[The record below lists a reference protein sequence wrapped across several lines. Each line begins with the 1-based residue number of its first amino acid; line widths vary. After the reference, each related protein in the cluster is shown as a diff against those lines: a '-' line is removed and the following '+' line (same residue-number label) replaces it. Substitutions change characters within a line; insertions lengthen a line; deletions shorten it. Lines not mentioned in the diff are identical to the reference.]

1 MSGFNRWQ
9 GPRSTFPWEEEALKH
24 IRDRMPDAEPYRAW
38 QTFTFT
44 AQSGHPREVDL
55 LIATPGGLYLV
66 EIKSHPGKVVNQG
79 STWLFSS
86 DRVRSIENPLE
97 LTNQKCKELKS
108 QLEWAKAQL
117 GLHSLR
123 IPYVAPA
130 VFLSDPALE
139 SRLDDV
145 QRLNVYGRDDKA
157 TGLPGIWKDLLGLP
171 PRSGRNRVDP
181 TFSRKLPEL
190 LEKIGVAALRRHRKV
205 GQWELAP
212 RSLETGPTWEDYLAE
227 NMALAGQHRRVRIYL
242 SELRATAEEREAT
255 RRAARREYL
264 VLQGI
269 DHPGILKALD
279 FSDEHDAGP
288 AVLFPHKPGWLRLDH
303 YMAEYGAQ
311 LNVDT
316 RLDMIRQ
323 LAEALDHAHRR
334 HLFHR
339 TLAARSVWVEFHAQG
354 RYPKLMVADWQ
365 AALLTHSTSPAR
377 QTLTQHAAPAL
388 AAHIEKAAQAYLAPE
403 FIQPQAESVPLD
415 VFGLG
420 ACAYLILTGQA
431 PAEGR
436 GELLKRL
443 AERNGLV
450 PSAVADSMDPLID
463 ELVRDATRP
472 EVCDRVETVRALL
485 HRLDLVEE
493 RLTAPE
499 EEDPL
504 QAARGAVIGE
514 WKILGTLGK
523 GSTARALLAERTVK
537 KSIQQA
543 VLKVGLNDAAIPR
556 LEREA
561 AVLRKLRDSRVVRL
575 IEGPRQL
582 GGRTLIVLDRAG
594 ETTLSEYLSSD
605 GRLSIEELERYGN
618 DLFAAVAFL
627 QEEKVRHRDL
637 KPDNL
642 AIRTLPN
649 RQKRLVLFDFSL
661 ADADER
667 AVTAGTPPYLD
678 PFVGSDRRPIYDDH
692 AERYALAVTLHEM
705 ASAEHPSWGDGAT
718 EPKLL
723 APSET
728 MPQLAEDRF
737 DAQIREGLVAFF
749 TTALARDAGKRFRT
763 LLEMRDAWRDVF
775 RALEDARP
783 LSTTTT
789 GHDEAADPVEARDR
803 AAEAADERTP
813 LAAAGLTPKALSV
826 ALNDLGAETVGQL
839 IRIPGTRVQRLRGV
853 GVAPR
858 NELLKRAR
866 EWRRRFQI
874 TELAQ
879 ASATVKRTGGS
890 EETPR
895 PKAEEYGALNLD
907 DIVSRLVPKAPK
919 ARTGDPADAAGN
931 GDNAVRAVLLTLAL
945 PGLDGSPSPVKPWA
959 PQKEIAGLLGVSPSY
974 VAHLVGKA
982 RERWAKEPTVTA
994 LRREL
999 LDILAEHGR
1008 VMEVSE
1014 LTTELLAHRGSALDG
1029 TTARLA
1035 LAGAAVRVAIE
1046 TEERLENPRL
1056 LKRRKGA
1063 RVLVALVAE
1072 DDPTLPSDAQL
1083 LDYALLLG
1091 AKADE
1096 LSRRDPLPVT
1106 AAALRALRGV
1116 AAPEGMPPLPDT
1128 RLVSLAAAA
1137 SAHAAVT
1144 PRFEIYPVD
1153 LEPLRAVR
1161 LAQVGGMLSAAIR
1174 PEELRERVLSR
1185 LPALNDF
1192 PDHAGGLRKVLKNAG
1207 LSVEIDTDGHYYVPS
1222 ATLATR
1228 VPSTTTRT
1236 ATGLPGSLPPAG
1248 AISRLATVAERG
1260 GFLVIKARIDRA
1272 ALLPDLLGALPDLPV
1287 SRVNVTE
1294 EFVTALREVRDQ
1306 WGVPEWPDVL
1316 STDTPDAP
1324 PEDQVGL
1331 ADMTTEAFALV
1342 EQRIKAL
1349 EGVVLL
1355 HDATPLSQRGRE
1367 AKAVSRYAGG
1377 PELLARLADAARTAG
1392 ESPHGVWLL
1401 APMADPR
1408 ERARLDGQAIPVIPG
1423 GNEELALSREVVD
1436 SLPTALS
1443 ATPRRAS

>member
-1 MSGFNRWQ
+1 MSGSHRWQ

-55 LIATPGGLYLV
+55 LIVTQGGLYLV

-108 QLEWAKAQL
+108 QLEWAIGQL
-117 GLHSLR
+117 GLRNLR
-123 IPYVAPA
+123 LPYIAPA
-130 VFLSDPALE
+130 IFLSDPTLE
-139 SRLDDV
+139 SRLDDI
-145 QRLNVYGRDDKA
+145 QQLNVYGRDDKN

-171 PRSGRNRVDP
+171 PRSERNRVDP
-181 TFSRKLPEL
+181 AFSRKLPEI
-190 LEKIGVAALRRHRKV
+190 LEKIGVTALRRHRKV
-205 GQWELAP
+205 GPWELAP
-212 RSLETGPTWEDYLAE
+212 RSLDTGPTWEDYLAE
-227 NMALAGQHRRVRIYL
+227 STALAGQHRRVRIYL
-242 SELRATAEEREAT
+242 SELRATKDEREAT
-255 RRAARREYL
+255 RRVARREYL

-311 LNVDT
+311 LDVDT

-339 TLAARSVWVEFHAQG
+339 ALAARSIWVEFHSQG
-354 RYPKLMVADWQ
+354 RYPKLIVADWQ
-365 AALLTHSTSPAR
+365 TALLTHTTSPAR

-388 AAHIEKAAQAYLAPE
+388 AGHIEKAAQAYLAPE
-403 FIQPQAESVPLD
+403 FVQPQAESVPLD

-420 ACAYLILTGQA
+420 ACAYLILTGRP
-431 PAEGR
+431 PADGR
-436 GELLKRL
+436 GELMKRL

-472 EVCDRVETVRALL
+472 EVCDRIETVRALL
-485 HRLDLVEE
+485 QRLDLVEE

-514 WKILGTLGK
+514 WRILGTLGK
-523 GSTARALLAERTVK
+523 GSTARALLAERTVEK
-537 KSIQQA
+537 ATQQA
-543 VLKVGLNDAAIPR
+543 VLKVALNDAAIPR

-561 AVLRKLRDSRVVRL
+561 AVLRRLRDSHIVRL
-575 IEGPRQL
+575 VEGPREL

-594 ETTLSEYLSSD
+594 ETTLADYLRSD
-605 GRLSIEELERYGN
+605 GQLSIEELERYG
-618 DLFAAVAFL
+618 DHLFAAVDFL
-627 QEEKVRHRDL
+627 QGEGVRHRDL

-649 RQKRLVLFDFSL
+649 RQTRLVLFDFSL
-661 ADADER
+661 ADADEK

-678 PFVGSDRRPIYDDH
+678 PFVGSDRRPVYDDH

-705 ASAEHPSWGDGAT
+705 ASAEHPAWGDGAT

-723 APSET
+723 DPSET
-728 MPQLAEDRF
+728 VPQLAEDRF
-737 DAQIREGLVAFF
+737 DAQIREGLVEFF
-749 TTALARDAGKRFRT
+749 TAALARDAGKRFRT

-783 LSTTTT
+783 LTTTTT
-789 GHDEAADPVEARDR
+789 GHDEAIDPIEARDR
-803 AAEAADERTP
+803 AAEAATELTP
-813 LAAAGLTPKALSV
+813 LAAAGLTPRALSV
-826 ALNDLGAETVGQL
+826 ALNNLGAETVGQL

-879 ASATVKRTGGS
+879 ASAIVKRTAKS
-890 EETPR
+890 EEAPK

-907 DIVSRLVPKAPK
+907 DIVSRLVPKAT
-919 ARTGDPADAAGN
+919 RTKPGDAADAA
-931 GDNAVRAVLLTLAL
+931 DNAARAVLLTLAL
-945 PGLDGSPSPVKPWA
+945 PGLDGSPSPVKPWT
-959 PQKEIAGLLGVSPSY
+959 PQKEIAEQLGVSASY
-974 VAHLVGKA
+974 IAHLIGKA

-994 LRREL
+994 LRHEL
-999 LDILAEHGR
+999 LDILTQNGR

-1014 LTTELLAHRGSALDG
+1014 LATELLARRGSTLDG
-1029 TTARLA
+1029 TAARLA

-1063 RVLVALVAE
+1063 DRVLVALVAE

-1116 AAPEGMPPLPDT
+1116 AVPEGMPPLPDT
-1128 RLVSLAAAA
+1128 RLVSLAAAS

-1153 LEPLRAVR
+1153 LDPIRAVR
-1161 LAQVGGMLSAAIR
+1161 LAQVGGMLSAAIK

-1185 LPALNDF
+1185 LPALTGF
-1192 PDHAGGLRKVLKNAG
+1192 PDHAGGLRKVLKDAG
-1207 LSVEIDTDGHYYVPS
+1207 LSVEIDAGGRYYVPS
-1222 ATLATR
+1222 TTLVTR
-1228 VPSTTTRT
+1228 IPSTTTRT
-1236 ATGLPGSLPPAG
+1236 ATGLPGLLPPSE

-1260 GFLVIKARIDRA
+1260 GFLVIKARIQQA
-1272 ALLPDLLGALPDLPV
+1272 ASLPGLLDAMPELSV

-1316 STDTPDAP
+1316 STDTSDAP

-1342 EQRIKAL
+1342 EQRIMAR

-1355 HDATPLSQRGRE
+1355 HDATPFSQRDRGT
-1367 AKAVSRYAGG
+1367 KAISRYAGG
-1377 PELLARLADAARTAG
+1377 PELLARLADAARSAG
-1392 ESPHGVWLL
+1392 ETPHGVWLL

-1408 ERARLDGQAIPVIPG
+1408 ERAQLDGQAIPVIPG
-1423 GNEELALSREVVD
+1423 GNEELALSREAMAALLD
-1436 SLPTALS
+1436 ALPD
-1443 ATPRRAS
+1443 TPRRAS